1 MQQHPAQVRPF
12 LSLAALGLV
21 STNRPV
27 VSASV
32 AAARVS
38 LGGEPELT
46 FSPHYVK
53 CVFKDSRL
61 RMRIGL
67 VVLLE
72 SGVNGTEMFKSKV
85 MPDGRHY
92 CLDALMP
99 DVAVNPDKF
108 LHYIRFFALDRTGGE
123 HTAAKRLDAF
133 HEVMSTMR
141 PAQNAPV
148 WRRFKLEL
156 DFPVVEDIF
165 YTKLITYEG
174 CFFLYVEFL
183 AQERNSY
190 MHGDG
195 TIEGGVD
202 DLNKCFLKAPK

>member
-1 MQQHPAQVRPF
+1 MGLASMAKVPA
-12 LSLAALGLV
+12 A
-21 STNRPV
+21 
-27 VSASV
+27 V

-38 LGGEPELT
+38 LGGDPELT
-46 FSPHYVK
+46 FNPHYVK

-67 VVLLE
+67 VVLLP
-72 SGVNGTEMFKSKV
+72 SGVNGQEMLKSKV
-85 MPDGRHY
+85 MPDGRNY

-108 LHYIRFFALDRTGGE
+108 LHYIRFFAMEQCGGE

-141 PAQNAPV
+141 PVQNAPV
-148 WRRFKLEL
+148 WRQFKLEL
-156 DFPVVEDIF
+156 DFAVVEDIA
-165 YTKLITYEG
+165 YTKLMTFEG

-195 TIEGGVD
+195 IIEGDVV
-202 DLNKCFLKAPK
+202 DLNKCFLKKAPK